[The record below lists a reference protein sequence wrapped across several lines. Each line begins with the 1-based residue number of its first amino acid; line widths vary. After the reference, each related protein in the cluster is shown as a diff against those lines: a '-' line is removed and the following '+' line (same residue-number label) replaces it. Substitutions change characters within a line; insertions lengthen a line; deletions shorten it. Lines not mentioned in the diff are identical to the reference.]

1 MAAIKGFSLFVKN
14 EMTDERKVM
23 MNMTKYDLFVFLFSF
38 FLTLEVGMVLVQQA

>member
-1 MAAIKGFSLFVKN
+1 MATIKFFSRYIKN
-14 EMTDERKVM
+14 EMTDDNKVV